1 MPGDGRAAQGR
12 KRRWKGKNG
21 GRRGK
26 TALEGEKR
34 QDGKRRR
41 EREKRCR
48 EGRNGVRRAAQ
59 AAFWGKALFRG
70 RMGDAQAGKA
80 GARQQ
85 AEGPGSRPCRK
96 RRKVEGARAAE
107 RRERRWKGKNGGR
120 RGKKTALEGKK
131 WRRQGRTGC
140 FSGGKAL
147 FPEQNARDARAGKA
161 GARQQAEGPG
171 SRPYRKRRKAQHG
184 GCAGVGKA
192 APRRVAAGAEKE
204 KPRVCGV

>member
-1 MPGDGRAAQGR
+1 MPGDARAAQGR

-48 EGRNGVRRAAQ
+48 EGRSGVRRAAQ

-70 RMGDAQAGKA
+70 RMG
-80 GARQQ
+80 
-85 AEGPGSRPCRK
+85 
-96 RRKVEGARAAE
+96 
-107 RRERRWKGKNGGR
+107 
-120 RGKKTALEGKK
+120 
-131 WRRQGRTGC
+131 
-140 FSGGKAL
+140 
-147 FPEQNARDARAGKA
+147 DARAGKA